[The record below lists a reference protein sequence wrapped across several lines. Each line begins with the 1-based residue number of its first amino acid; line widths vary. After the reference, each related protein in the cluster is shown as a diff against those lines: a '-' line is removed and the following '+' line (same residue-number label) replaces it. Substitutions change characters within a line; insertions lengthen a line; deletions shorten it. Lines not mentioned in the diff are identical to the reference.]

1 MKDEQEK
8 EVKSLK
14 ERINYLE
21 DLLKI
26 RKNTEIKNSEEFK
39 GFIITI
45 KCFGNNEFDNYFDTS

>member
-45 KCFGNNEFDNYFDTS
+45 KCLGYNEFDNYFDTS